1 MIPTVFYG
9 QQVVLNYYMCSID
22 GELGIAIMDAA
33 LQAAQFLGII
43 N

>member
-1 MIPTVFYG
+1 MILTVFYR
-9 QQVVLNYYMCSID
+9 QQEVLNYYRYSIA
-22 GELGIAIMDAA
+22 GELGIAVIGAA

>member
-1 MIPTVFYG
+1 MIPTVFYR
-9 QQVVLNYYMCSID
+9 QQEVLNYYRCSID
-22 GELGIAIMDAA
+22 GELGIAIMGAA